1 MLLTKQK
8 NQLLQI
14 MTDRNIFP
22 HHVFKHDSAQDFF
35 EIKFRDGPFFFQ
47 ITPHEG
53 NLGDFNILSLPKIGR
68 TEIWGHSWL
77 GVTTLFADWS
87 EEIREELQT
96 PDLWAQFES
105 TAQIFAAPAAPD
117 EKFTN
122 HELRELQS
130 QLRAAEAKLTTSGLP
145 EAAILA
151 LTAAL
156 RDAAPK
162 AETMT
167 KKDWQNMVVGAVVS
181 TLTGLALSA
190 DHVQAVYQILKATFT
205 GWLLH

>member
-1 MLLTKQK
+1 M
-8 NQLLQI
+8 
-14 MTDRNIFP
+14 
-22 HHVFKHDSAQDFF
+22 
-35 EIKFRDGPFFFQ
+35 
-47 ITPHEG
+47 
-53 NLGDFNILSLPKIGR
+53 
-68 TEIWGHSWL
+68 
-77 GVTTLFADWS
+77 
-87 EEIREELQT
+87 
-96 PDLWAQFES
+96 
-105 TAQIFAAPAAPD
+105 
-117 EKFTN
+117 
-122 HELRELQS
+122 QS